1 MFPKFKEKGC
11 GQFTEWNVTK
21 NMKIQLND
29 KLIPNTQLRKMNLK
43 MEKIFQ
49 MMEIVI
55 GKNAI

>member
-1 MFPKFKEKGC
+1 
-11 GQFTEWNVTK
+11 
-21 NMKIQLND
+21 MKIQLND

-55 GKNAI
+55 GKNVIQNNNFEFS